1 MNTENKNGIIY
12 CRVSSSEQ
20 VDGTS
25 LESQERMCREYAKRE
40 NISVLQ
46 VFIDKGESAKT
57 ADRTEFLKAISFCS
71 LKKNKVSYFIVY
83 KLDRFARNQSDHI
96 SVRETLRKYQTELRS
111 VTEPINESA
120 TGKLMEGILS
130 SFAEFDNSIRTERCV
145 NGMKER
151 IKQGIWV
158 WGAPMG
164 YLRLQKGSNLSPDPK
179 YAPYIIMAFN
189 EYSKGTYTY
198 ESLATY
204 LTERGCTTRQGR
216 PLIPQLVEQIIKNP
230 IYCGIIRVWDMEYK
244 GKFEPLITEDLFYQ
258 CQSKGKKRISTPHL
272 KENHMF
278 PLRKIVVCEHCNQPM
293 TGSQSTG
300 RKGVKYPYYHHQKQ
314 LCTHAKFIP
323 KESFEQ
329 MFVEYL
335 QEINP
340 SLKYEKLF
348 KAIVLDIW
356 KNNFKNYDEQNGRVR
371 KEMERLESQRQK
383 IFDLHRDGIY
393 SNQEFVEQKNLLS
406 KQISAKSLLIQNTTD
421 KSFNMDEALTYCF
434 NFVRD
439 TAGSWQSYKD
449 DLEKRLRFQ
458 KFIFE
463 DIVPFSGEKFGTAK
477 LTPIYSIYQDYLT
490 NPSSLVDPSGLEPL
504 ASSLQMRRS
513 TR

>member
-20 VDGTS
+20 VEGTS
-25 LESQERMCREYAKRE
+25 LESQERMCREYALRE
-40 NISVLQ
+40 KISVSQ

-96 SVRETLRKYQTELRS
+96 SVRETLKKYQTELRS

-164 YLRLQKGSNLSPDPK
+164 YYRITKGANLTPDPK
-179 YAPYIIMAFN
+179 YAPYIVMAF
-189 EYSKGTYTY
+189 ELYAKGTYTY

-204 LTERGCTTRQGR
+204 LTKRGCVTRQGR
-216 PLIPQLVEQIIKNP
+216 PITHQLIEKIIKNP
-230 IYCGIIRVWDMEYK
+230 IYCGIIRVWDMEYT
-244 GKFEPLITEDLFYQ
+244 GKFEPLISQDLFYQ
-258 CQSKGKKRISTPHL
+258 CQSGGRKRIHVPHQ
-272 KENHMF
+272 KENQSF
-278 PLRKIVVCEHCNQPM
+278 PLRRLVVCEHCNQPF
-293 TGSQSTG
+293 TGSKSTG
-300 RKGVKYPYYHHQKQ
+300 RKGIKYPYYHHHKQ
-314 LCTHAKFIP
+314 TCDHATFIP

-329 MFVEYL
+329 VFVEYL

-340 SLKYEKLF
+340 SLQYENLF

-356 KNNFKNYDEQNGRVR
+356 KNNFKKYDDQNDRVR
-371 KEMERLESQRQK
+371 SEMKTLESQRQRV
-383 IFDLHRDGIY
+383 FDMHREGVY
-393 SNQEFVEQKNLLS
+393 NNTEFIEQKDLIS
-406 KQISAKSLLIQNTTD
+406 KKISEKSLLIQNTVD

-439 TAGSWQSYKD
+439 TAGSWLAYEKD
-449 DLEKRLRFQ
+449 FEKRLRFQ
-458 KFIFE
+458 KFVFE

-477 LTPIYSIYQDYLT
+477 LTPIYSIYQDYLLNKT
-490 NPSSLVDPSGLEPL
+490 NLVDPRGIEPPTF
-504 ASSLQMRRS
+504 ALQKHCS
-513 TR
+513 TN